1 MRFNV
6 EVSAV
11 TTEASFEFK
20 RIDQVVKAANS
31 RMLMT
36 TASQRINSA
45 SQLNFAMQM
54 YWFTAKPY

>member
-11 TTEASFEFK
+11 TAKASFEFK

-36 TASQRINSA
+36 TASQQINSV
-45 SQLNFAMQM
+45 SQLNFVMRV
-54 YWFTAKPY
+54 